1 MVRFSTK
8 PLTSSRLH
16 KLLVD
21 GGLGYKGHSITD
33 KLINNAHI
41 IIAEDDEKIIG
52 CVTIS
57 FDGVCNYIVDN
68 VAVIP
73 TYRRRGIGTSLVQ
86 EANKYLDTVMVQG
99 DTVFLWTDAH
109 LKTFY
114 EKVGFKPIQGMIK
127 VK

>member
-41 IIAEDDEKIIG
+41 IIAEDDELKKQKRSRAPDSTASYPI
-52 CVTIS
+52 V
-57 FDGVCNYIVDN
+57 VCC
-68 VAVIP
+68 P
-73 TYRRRGIGTSLVQ
+73 PP
-86 EANKYLDTVMVQG
+86 QG
-99 DTVFLWTDAH
+99 WR
-109 LKTFY
+109 
-114 EKVGFKPIQGMIK
+114 
-127 VK
+127 